1 MKPLFKNVLIVAD
14 IEGSSGCW
22 DYEASSFMTEA
33 WCRACVEMSRDVN
46 AVGQAL
52 LGAGVEQVRVKD
64 FHRTGFNLLTE
75 WIDPEIKVASGYR
88 RKPVPGIGDPG
99 DARAVM
105 FLGMHAA
112 SGTAGF
118 LAHTLTSRMER
129 LEVNGRP
136 MPEVELFAASLAP
149 WGLRPIFFSGCPVA
163 CKQARQAIA
172 GIEAYPIDK
181 SMGRE
186 AFDVASW
193 RAGLAQAAVRSLTR
207 DAAAPYLP
215 PGPFRAVI
223 QMQDGRRAARRIG
236 RRWGLPHRDSRV
248 FVNEEDIHGLYQCL
262 IRICYLRP
270 ATERILPFG
279 LWAYNLWGRLGQFRA
294 RRKLRELTVDGR
306 EGSLIRFHDP

>member
-14 IEGSSGCW
+14 IEGSAGCW
-22 DYEASSFMTEA
+22 DYEASLFMTDA

-46 AVGQAL
+46 AVGKAL

-75 WIDPEIKVASGYR
+75 WIDPEIKVVSGYR

-99 DARAVM
+99 NAQAVM
-105 FLGMHAA
+105 FVGMHAA

-149 WGLRPIFFSGCPVA
+149 WGIRPVFFSGCPVA
-163 CKQARQAIA
+163 CEQARQAVA
-172 GIEAYPIDK
+172 GIEAYAIDK
-181 SMGRE
+181 STGRE
-186 AFDVASW
+186 NFDVTSW
-193 RAGLAQAAVRSLTR
+193 RAGLARAAVRSLSS
-207 DAAAPYLP
+207 DAAAPYVP

-223 QMQDGRRAARRIG
+223 QMGDGSKSARRIAG
-236 RRWGLPHRDSRV
+236 RWGFTCRDSRI
-248 FVNEEDIHGLYQCL
+248 FVNAKDIHGLYRSL

-270 ATERILPFG
+270 AAERILPFG
-279 LWAYNLWGRLGQFRA
+279 LWMYNLWGRIGQALA
-294 RRKLRELTVDGR
+294 RRKLRELAADGGEKR
-306 EGSLIRFHDP
+306 AF